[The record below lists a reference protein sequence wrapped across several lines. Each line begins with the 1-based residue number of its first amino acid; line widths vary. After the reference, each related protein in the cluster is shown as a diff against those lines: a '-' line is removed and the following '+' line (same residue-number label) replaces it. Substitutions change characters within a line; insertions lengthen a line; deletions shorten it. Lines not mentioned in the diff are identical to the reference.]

1 MRRIFSDMQ
10 WSPIRFMKG
19 RNKKRIFTA
28 GLLCL
33 LIGLQGCIQK
43 DFDYQPSDTN
53 QGILD
58 VSAWGFVNEHSS
70 FQTLKEAIERADL
83 VDLFDQEG
91 DRTFILPNDKAFRDF
106 FPFNGY
112 RNVQEIPEP
121 VLKNLL
127 RYFVVEDRVI
137 FTDPELFESNNP
149 LPYETANGQIMY
161 LSHQTS
167 FIGIVNE
174 GTAKSFE
181 IYTSNIQPTNG
192 VIHVV
197 GSVVYYSLPQEN
209 MQVDTSS
216 TGTPLILEKNLPLK
230 LSLGSSAPVDD
241 SILEI
246 SGASPEN
253 IIYTLENG
261 PEHGWLV
268 INGTKFMKEGDRFTH
283 RDIEE
288 KNVVYI
294 HDSSGD
300 GDSLTFA
307 ATSKSGFALE
317 AFDIIIEIE

>member
-1 MRRIFSDMQ
+1 MRRFFPEMQ
-10 WSPIRFMKG
+10 WFPIRFMKE
-19 RNKKRIFTA
+19 RKSKRILPASLF
-28 GLLCL
+28 CL
-33 LIGLQGCIQK
+33 LIVLQGCIQK

-70 FQTLKEAIERADL
+70 FQTLKEAIERANL

-91 DRTFILPNDKAFRDF
+91 DRTFILPNDKAFKDF

-112 RNVQEIPEP
+112 RNVGDIPVP

-127 RYFVVEDRVI
+127 KYLVVEDRVI
-137 FTDPELFESNNP
+137 FTDPDLFESNNP
-149 LPYETANGQIMY
+149 LPYETANDQIMY

-197 GSVVYYSLPQEN
+197 GSMVYYSLPQEN
-209 MQVDTSS
+209 MQVDTSG
-216 TGTPLILEKNLPLK
+216 TGTPLVLEKNLPLK
-230 LSLGSSAPVDD
+230 LSSGASAPVDD
-241 SILEI
+241 SVLEI
-246 SGASPEN
+246 GGASPEN
-253 IIYTLENG
+253 IIYTLESG

-268 INGTKFMKEGDRFTH
+268 INGTKFMKEGDKLTH
-283 RDIEE
+283 RDIEG
-288 KNVVYI
+288 KNVIYI
-294 HDSSGD
+294 HDDSGD

-307 ATSKSGFALE
+307 VTSKSGFALE
-317 AFDIIIEIE
+317 ALDILIEIE